1 VLLQILE
8 FERKYKEK
16 AQKKKE
22 EKKDDVKRKSG

>member
-1 VLLQILE
+1 LLQILE

>member
-1 VLLQILE
+1 LFQILE